1 MADLESRELDIG
13 SGPGHL
19 VTDADVSPP
28 RGNPFPV
35 VGIGASA
42 GGLEAFVEL
51 LSNLP
56 ADTGMAFVLV
66 QHLDPSHESLLPELL
81 APHTRMPVITV
92 ENDLEIDPDH
102 VYVIPPNK
110 SMELTD
116 GVLRLAAREP
126 GLHLPIDIFFRSL
139 ARVQGS
145 RAIGVVLSGN
155 ASDGSFG
162 VRAIKSE
169 CGITFAQA
177 EGSARFGGMPRNA
190 ISTGAVDYVLA
201 PADIARELAG
211 ISDHPFLIPQHPG
224 DAASESLPDGVGELR
239 QIFAFLFGATKVD
252 FSRYKPTTIRRRIG
266 RRMMVVRVD
275 SLADYARYVEEHPSE
290 LHELYRDLLIS

>member
-1 MADLESRELDIG
+1 MAEIDKREEEIA

-28 RGNPFPV
+28 RGNPFPM

-51 LSNLP
+51 LTNLP

-81 APHTRMPVITV
+81 APHTLMPVITV
-92 ENDLEIDPDH
+92 ENDLEIEPNH
-102 VYVIPPNK
+102 VYVIPPNA
-110 SMELTD
+110 SMELAD
-116 GVLRLAAREP
+116 GVLRLVAREP

-177 EGSARFGGMPRNA
+177 EMSARFGGMPRNA
-190 ISTGAVDYVLA
+190 ISTGAIDYVLS
-201 PADIARELAG
+201 PAEIARELAG
-211 ISDHPFLIPQHPG
+211 IADHPYLVPQHPG
-224 DAASESLPDGVGELR
+224 DSGSEILPDGAGELR
-239 QIFAFLFGATKVD
+239 RIFAL
-252 FSRYKPTTIRRRIG
+252 
-266 RRMMVVRVD
+266 
-275 SLADYARYVEEHPSE
+275 
-290 LHELYRDLLIS
+290 LYRSHESRLLAL